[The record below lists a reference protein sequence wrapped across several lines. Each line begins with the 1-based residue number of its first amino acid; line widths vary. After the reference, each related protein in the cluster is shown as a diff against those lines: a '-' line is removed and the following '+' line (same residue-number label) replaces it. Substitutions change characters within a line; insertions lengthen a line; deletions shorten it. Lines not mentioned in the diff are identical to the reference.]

1 MHFGSIIY
9 IHLGSRVKR
18 ALLYDGAPPR
28 GLSPSPPPKKK
39 CRRGENRD
47 HYRKH
52 ACLFASSL
60 IGPRNWQNWQRKGCQ
75 PLSHIFTLTFGGGGG
90 VVRLCLLVLLFLSL
104 AVCLYQRCSPPP
116 PSSSLSLSHLHGVYH
131 FWCGCCCRRWLIVSL
146 PLFYSPSSLWEK
158 PTTKAARSS
167 LVMLITTTTAI
178 TSIDGCGIKRQ
189 QNYGCCCC
197 RRRCRYGRNG

>member
-1 MHFGSIIY
+1 M
-9 IHLGSRVKR
+9 KR

-60 IGPRNWQNWQRKGCQ
+60 SLIGPRNWQNWQRKGCQ

-90 VVRLCLLVLLFLSL
+90 VVRLCLLVLL
-104 AVCLYQRCSPPP
+104 
-116 PSSSLSLSHLHGVYH
+116 
-131 FWCGCCCRRWLIVSL
+131 SL
-146 PLFYSPSSLWEK
+146 PGCLFIS
-158 PTTKAARSS
+158 T
-167 LVMLITTTTAI
+167 LITTTIII
-178 TSIDGCGIKRQ
+178 TLSLSSAWSVSFLVRLLSSLVDCLAPSLLLSKLTLGKANNKSSAKLSRHAHHHHHRHHQ
-189 QNYGCCCC
+189 H
-197 RRRCRYGRNG
+197 RRLRHQAAAKLRLLLLPPTLPLRPQRLI